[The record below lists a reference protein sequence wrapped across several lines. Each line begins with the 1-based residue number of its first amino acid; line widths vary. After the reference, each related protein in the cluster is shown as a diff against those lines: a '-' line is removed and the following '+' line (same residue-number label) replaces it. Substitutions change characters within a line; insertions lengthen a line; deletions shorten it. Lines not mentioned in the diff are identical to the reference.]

1 MRVERENEAT
11 AAESR
16 ARDKKMNWVKQAE
29 TQERGRTKL
38 TQTGTHH
45 PDLKHKQGKMGIKP
59 TNESQTF
66 TS

>member
-1 MRVERENEAT
+1 
-11 AAESR
+11 
-16 ARDKKMNWVKQAE
+16 MNWVKQAE

-66 TS
+66 AS